1 MHIWQ
6 NRLSR
11 RRYPTLF
18 SFIVSTPVN
27 IYFSDAASCAAAAHV
42 SSKNMYVKC
51 TCTYVST
58 LISSVHTRFS
68 RLCLHLA
75 QLTGSL
81 LCITHKSIEK
91 FYGIFLHVAFLFVIV
106 LVRFFFF
113 HYRSSA
119 LCCSSRRG
127 NGYRDQ
133 GCVVWLT
140 KISRSF
146 CMYGCTCVSVCLR
159 QCVVACVCVCV
170 YVNRV
175 VVGDAAP
182 AVLERDEGQR
192 VSCLASK
199 RNEINS
205 K

>member
-1 MHIWQ
+1 MYAHWFQAYICVLVNCACILHNWQ
-6 NRLSR
+6 
-11 RRYPTLF
+11 
-18 SFIVSTPVN
+18 
-27 IYFSDAASCAAAAHV
+27 
-42 SSKNMYVKC
+42 
-51 TCTYVST
+51 
-58 LISSVHTRFS
+58 
-68 RLCLHLA
+68 
-75 QLTGSL
+75 GL
-81 LCITHKSIEK
+81 LCITHKSIENST
-91 FYGIFLHVAFLFVIV
+91 AFFCTLLFSLSLCWCV
-106 LVRFFFF
+106 FFFF

-146 CMYGCTCVSVCLR
+146 CMYGLHVCVRVPASVCR
-159 QCVVACVCVCV
+159 CECAFVCECL
-170 YVNRV
+170 NRV
-175 VVGDAAP
+175 VVGDVAP
-182 AVLERDEGQR
+182 AVRERDEGQR